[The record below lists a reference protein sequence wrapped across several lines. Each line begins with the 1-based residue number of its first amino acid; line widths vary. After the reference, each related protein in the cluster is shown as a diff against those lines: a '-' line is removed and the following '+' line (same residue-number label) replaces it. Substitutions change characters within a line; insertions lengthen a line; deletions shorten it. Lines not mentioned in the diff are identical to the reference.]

1 MEAILT
7 GDIFVSDD
15 KSRLQLD
22 YICKL
27 LKTSYW
33 ANERDRD
40 TIRRSIEN
48 SLCFGV
54 YCGEEQIGF
63 ARCVTDYATM
73 FWLADVMI
81 DVEYR
86 GKGIGKTLIETILR
100 HEKLQGLT
108 ATLATR
114 DAQGFYSRYGFEPVD
129 VRYYRKRLPQK
140 PEGER
145 QPN

>member
-7 GDIFVSDD
+7 DDIFVSDD

-22 YICKL
+22 RICKL

-33 ANERDRD
+33 ANERDGD

-54 YCGEEQIGF
+54 YYGEEQIGF
-63 ARCVTDYATM
+63 ARCITDYATM

-81 DVEYR
+81 DEGYR

-129 VRYYRKRLPQK
+129 VRYYRKRLP
-140 PEGER
+140 PEPEEER
-145 QPN
+145 QPK